1 MPGSTNE
8 TRRLR
13 VLHLVDSLR
22 VGGKERQAA
31 ELIKG
36 LCSANAVDM
45 MIVTMGEEQFY
56 VPDIQKLGVPL
67 VYLLRRLRWDPAV
80 FPRLWRILRDFRPDI
95 IHTNSEMAM
104 SYAWPL
110 ARLSGI
116 KLING
121 TIRNAFSGSGLRW
134 QWHKLMLRLADA
146 CLANS
151 KAGFASRG
159 LPVEGAGQY
168 VIYNGFD
175 MERFESRSA
184 NESEGLGFDLQGR
197 KLVGMVAEF
206 SDYKD
211 FPTFIRA
218 AQEVLAQRKDVV
230 FIAIGDGKNLDACKR
245 MVSPNEEC
253 IWFLGERK
261 DVEAFVQ
268 QMDIGVLCTF
278 TEGISNSVMEY
289 MAAGKPVVVTNGGGS
304 SELVVNGETGFLVPP
319 SNPRAV
325 AEKLEVLLAD
335 AEKARKMGIAG
346 RRRLESQFSLEQLVD
361 GTRTNVSGGV
371 EWRWLAPPPSSHPVS
386 FFDEL
391 LGDLGRCNWQ

>member
-1 MPGSTNE
+1 MPGSTYE

-22 VGGKERQAA
+22 VGGKERQAV

-159 LPVEGAGQY
+159 LPVEGAGHY

-304 SELVVNGETGFLVPP
+304 SELVVKGETGFLVPP

-361 GTRTNVSGGV
+361 GTVQMYQEVLNGGGSHLHHRRT
-371 EWRWLAPPPSSHPVS
+371 PSLSS
-386 FFDEL
+386 TN
-391 LGDLGRCNWQ
+391 C

>member
-1 MPGSTNE
+1 MPGSTYE

-22 VGGKERQAA
+22 VGGKERQAV

-159 LPVEGAGQY
+159 LPVEGAGHY

-289 MAAGKPVVVTNGGGS
+289 MAAGKPVVVTDGGGS
-304 SELVVNGETGFLVPP
+304 SELVADGETGFLVPS
-319 SNPRAV
+319 SNPTAV
-325 AEKLEVLLAD
+325 AEKVELLLGD
-335 AEKARKMGIAG
+335 AEKAQEMGVAG
-346 RRRLESQFSLEQLVD
+346 RRRLEKQFSLEQLVEHNLRMYQEVLN
-361 GTRTNVSGGV
+361 GGGPHVQHRRT
-371 EWRWLAPPPSSHPVS
+371 PSVHLS
-386 FFDEL
+386 
-391 LGDLGRCNWQ
+391 C